1 MFDFKSVLQSKTIW
15 GSLIVL
21 ASWGLAA
28 AGYAVSESDQK
39 TLVDIV
45 TGVASSDTGIA
56 AIAMALANAAGAL
69 LAIYGRVKATKRI
82 G

>member
-1 MFDFKSVLQSKTIW
+1 MIGVKTMLASRGVW
-15 GSLIVL
+15 GGLVVL

-39 TLVDIV
+39 TLVEIV
-45 TGVASSDTGIA
+45 AGVASSDAGAA

-82 G
+82 N